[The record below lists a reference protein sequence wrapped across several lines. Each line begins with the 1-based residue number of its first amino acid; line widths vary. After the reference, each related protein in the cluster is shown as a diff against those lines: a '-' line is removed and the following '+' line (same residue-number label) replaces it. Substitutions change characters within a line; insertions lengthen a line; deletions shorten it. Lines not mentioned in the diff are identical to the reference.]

1 MPPSSKQKSHRKP
14 GHPKA
19 RLRRPG
25 LRNAAPAGPFGTR
38 PSLRS
43 KTASPPQPTNEK
55 LVRLLESIAGAAATS
70 YLGAWAVKY
79 GANPT
84 ATSVALGVAT
94 GALALASDRQL
105 YNQAAQ
111 GAASAAGSQFVL
123 LTLAPRPPEPPRV
136 VTVQAPAQPP
146 QTPPRKN
153 ADLGALPPG
162 MLDAAFENARAQL
175 AVSGDG
181 FPASYQSELGH
192 HQFHHGPV
200 MP

>member
-1 MPPSSKQKSHRKP
+1 VRPPQ
-14 GHPKA
+14 
-19 RLRRPG
+19 
-25 LRNAAPAGPFGTR
+25 
-38 PSLRS
+38 RS
-43 KTASPPQPTNEK
+43 KATSEPQPPNEK

-94 GALALASDRQL
+94 GAFALMSNRQL

-123 LTLAPRPPEPPRV
+123 LTLAPKPPAPARV
-136 VTVQAPAQPP
+136 VAVQAPPP
-146 QTPPRKN
+146 SPQAPPRKN

-181 FPASYQSELGH
+181 FPASYQPDHGH
-192 HQFHHGPV
+192 LQFHHGPV

>member
-1 MPPSSKQKSHRKP
+1 MPPSTKKKSHGKP
-14 GHPKA
+14 GHAKG
-19 RLRRPG
+19 RFRRQG
-25 LRNAAPAGPFGTR
+25 LRNAGPAGFR
-38 PSLRS
+38 PPPRS
-43 KTASPPQPTNEK
+43 RAASTPEPKNEK
-55 LVRLLESIAGAAATS
+55 LIRLLESIAGAAATS

-94 GALALASDRQL
+94 GALALASNRQL

-123 LTLAPRPPEPPRV
+123 LTLAPKPAAPPRV
-136 VTVQAPAQPP
+136 VAVQASPQPP
-146 QTPPRKN
+146 QGPPRKN

-181 FPASYQSELGH
+181 FPASYQPDFGH